1 VTLFTSDSF
10 SVLVAKAH
18 LRTVS
23 RPAVIEK
30 SDQFPVPEVEAPQ
43 THVALGLLFFA
54 MGAEL
59 QSVKSV

>member
-1 VTLFTSDSF
+1 MTLFTSDSF

-30 SDQFPVPEVEAPQ
+30 SDQFPIPEVEALQ

-54 MGAEL
+54 MAKNL
-59 QSVKSV
+59 